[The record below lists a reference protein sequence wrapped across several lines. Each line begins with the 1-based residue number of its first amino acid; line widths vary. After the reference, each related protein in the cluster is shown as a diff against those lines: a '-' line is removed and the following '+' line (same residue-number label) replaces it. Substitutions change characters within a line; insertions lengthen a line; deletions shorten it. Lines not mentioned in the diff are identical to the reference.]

1 MLFCYP
7 FSFLKW
13 TLCSDDESFKKV
25 KNSSASFSRAKQQMM
40 SSTSLI
46 VLYRRYVHDII
57 CLSACEKN
65 TEDFFTFLNSRQRNE
80 PCKRFCKKCYLKKFR
95 TLPLGGLH
103 KVLSETISVES
114 DMNRST
120 TVFTNAPYLVFT
132 CVIW

>member
-1 MLFCYP
+1 
-7 FSFLKW
+7 
-13 TLCSDDESFKKV
+13 
-25 KNSSASFSRAKQQMM
+25 MM

-57 CLSACEKN
+57 CLSDCEKN
-65 TEDFFTFLNSRQRNE
+65 AEDFFTFLNSRHRNE
-80 PCKRFCKKCYLKKFR
+80 PCKRFCKKCYLKKFQ
-95 TLPLGGLH
+95 TSPLGGLN
-103 KVLSETISVES
+103 KILSETISVES